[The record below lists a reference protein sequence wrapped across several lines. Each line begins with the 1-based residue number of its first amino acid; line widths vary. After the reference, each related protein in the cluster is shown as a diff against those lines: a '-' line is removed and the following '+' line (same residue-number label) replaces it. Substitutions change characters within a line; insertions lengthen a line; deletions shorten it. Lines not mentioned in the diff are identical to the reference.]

1 VATVT
6 LGFSSPVVGVDAA
19 DFTLTRM
26 AGGTTT
32 TLTGFTVTGSGA
44 QRTIGN
50 LTALTAT
57 PGTYTLRLRAAGSGI
72 ATPGGTALGAD
83 AVTSWVV
90 QSGPAT
96 PPEATL
102 TQIAPPSTGAA
113 VDAVAVT
120 FSTPVTGVTLNA
132 FRLFRNGAAVSLSGV
147 VLTASGNAYQIRGL
161 APITAVAGAYELRL
175 VAARAG
181 IKDADGVAVA
191 SNASTF
197 WNQAATSLRA
207 AFLGVDGVRTSPVAG
222 IGLRFSAAVRGVDL
236 LDFELERD
244 GVAIP
249 LRGVTVTGSGT
260 SWTVGNLRPL
270 QSAPGTYTLRLK
282 TSNGD
287 IKTSS
292 GLTLA
297 EDATVSWAIA

>member
-1 VATVT
+1 MATVT
-6 LGFSSPVVGVDAA
+6 LGFSAPVVGVDAA
-19 DFTLTRM
+19 DFTLTRT

-57 PGTYTLRLRAAGSGI
+57 LGTYTLRLRAAGSGI

-102 TQIAPPSTGAA
+102 TQVAPPSTGAA
-113 VDAVAVT
+113 IDAVAVT

-147 VLTASGNAYQIRGL
+147 VLTGSGNSYQIRGL
-161 APITAVAGAYELRL
+161 APITALAGAYELRL
-175 VAARAG
+175 VAAGAG
-181 IKDADGVAVA
+181 IKDADGIAVA
-191 SNASTF
+191 SNAACAASLIARPAPTTPASF
-197 WNQAATSLRA
+197 AYRDKQAGQSAQASKGASAARPEAFPEPSAIGAGRA
-207 AFLGVDGVRTSPVAG
+207 QAISPQPQ
-222 IGLRFSAAVRGVDL
+222 GLRSSCGSRGPAMRLPTAPRMRLQHSRNKASFRCV
-236 LDFELERD
+236 ER
-244 GVAIP
+244 V
-249 LRGVTVTGSGT
+249 L
-260 SWTVGNLRPL
+260 
-270 QSAPGTYTLRLK
+270 
-282 TSNGD
+282 
-287 IKTSS
+287 
-292 GLTLA
+292 
-297 EDATVSWAIA
+297 